1 MTAPRARR
9 SRTRVALAP
18 DRAALAATVLGLVSL
33 PGVASAEGAARV
45 LDCTLDRA
53 CDAAGACKPESAHL
67 VFRMEPIETHADGSG
82 RYTLRYGDDQAE
94 MQAMSF
100 AGPFLWRLPTERD
113 SLLVSSE
120 TKFLWHRLVLE
131 PAPAATIHF
140 LTCEFRQ

>member
-1 MTAPRARR
+1 MTASSAWRGRR
-9 SRTRVALAP
+9 RVALARH
-18 DRAALAATVLGLVSL
+18 RAAMAATVIALVSV
-33 PGVASAEGAARV
+33 PGVGSAEGATRV
-45 LDCTLDRA
+45 LDCTLNRA
-53 CDAAGACKPESAHL
+53 CDASGACNPESAHL

-82 RYTLRYGDDQAE
+82 RYTLRYGDDHAE

-100 AGPFLWRLPTERD
+100 AGPFLWALPTERD

-131 PAPAATIHF
+131 PAPVATIHF